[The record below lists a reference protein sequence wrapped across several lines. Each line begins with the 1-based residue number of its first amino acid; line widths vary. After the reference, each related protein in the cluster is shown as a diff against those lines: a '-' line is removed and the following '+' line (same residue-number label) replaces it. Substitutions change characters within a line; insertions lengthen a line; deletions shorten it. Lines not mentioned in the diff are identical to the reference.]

1 MMEIKELRGIKGI
14 VAAVALLIIFFGVF
28 SSFLQLE
35 GNVARGI
42 SEEYNK
48 LAYRIAPNNLASWVY
63 DYRGID
69 TLLETGVIYVGAVVS
84 VLVLGRGLV
93 RLNVPEE
100 EDIVKVSGMDLKTET
115 MPVLLK
121 YFALPVVILLIAY
134 GLLVV
139 LEAPTSGGGGFQCGV
154 IVSSAYLLSVIIYG
168 KKSPLNM
175 RKKALVAFG
184 TFGWGLYVLMGLPGY
199 LVTGYWQYN
208 VGADLWSWVS
218 TFPGAVPD
226 ALKAVFGEPFMLALQ
241 LKEGISY
248 ATSGILPIINIGESF
263 NVIGAICLIF
273 FAFIYGWS
281 DSEEGA
287 SE

>member
-1 MMEIKELRGIKGI
+1 MEIRELRGIKGI

-35 GNVARGI
+35 GNVAPGI
-42 SEEYNK
+42 SAEYNK
-48 LAYRIAPNNLASWVY
+48 LAYRMAPNNLASWVY
-63 DYRGID
+63 DYRAID

-84 VLVLGRGLV
+84 VMVLGRGLV
-93 RLNVPEE
+93 RLKVPEE
-100 EDIVKVSGMDLKTET
+100 DEVVRASGIDLKTET

-121 YFALPVVILLIAY
+121 YFALPVVVLLIAY

-168 KKSPLNM
+168 KKSTFNI
-175 RKKALVAFG
+175 KKKTLVAFG
-184 TFGWGLYVLMGLPGY
+184 AFGWGLYVLMGLPGY
-199 LVTGYWQYN
+199 LTTGYWQYN
-208 VGADLWSWVS
+208 VGADLWSRVS
-218 TFPGAVPD
+218 SFPGAVPE
-226 ALKAVFGEPFMLALQ
+226 ALQALFGDPFELALQ
-241 LKEGISY
+241 LREGVHY
-248 ATSGILPIINIGESF
+248 ATSGILPIINIGEAF

-281 DSEEGA
+281 DSEEA
-287 SE
+287 A

>member
-1 MMEIKELRGIKGI
+1 MDAKELRGTKGI
-14 VAAVALLIIFFGVF
+14 VAAVALFIIFFGIF

-48 LAYRIAPNNLASWVY
+48 LAYKMAPNNLASWVY
-63 DYRGID
+63 DYRAID

-93 RLNVPEE
+93 RLKVPEE
-100 EDIVKVSGMDLKTET
+100 DEMVRVSGMDLKTET

-154 IVSSAYLLSVIIYG
+154 IISSAYLLSVIIYG
-168 KKSPLNM
+168 NKSTFNMKK
-175 RKKALVAFG
+175 KTLVAFG
-184 TFGWGLYVLMGLPGY
+184 AIGWGLYALMGLPGY
-199 LVTGYWQYN
+199 LTTGYWQYN
-208 VGADLWSWVS
+208 VGADLWSWVPS
-218 TFPGAVPD
+218 FPGTVPEI
-226 ALKAVFGEPFMLALQ
+226 LRTVFGEPFMLALQ
-241 LKEGISY
+241 LKEGVFFAS
-248 ATSGILPIINIGESF
+248 SGILPLINIGEAF

-281 DSEEGA
+281 DPEEVKT
-287 SE
+287 E

>member
-1 MMEIKELRGIKGI
+1 MDAKELRGIKGV
-14 VAAVALLIIFFGVF
+14 VAAAALFIIFFGVF

-48 LAYRIAPNNLASWVY
+48 LAYKMAPNNLASWVY
-63 DYRGID
+63 DYRAID

-93 RLNVPEE
+93 RLKVPEE
-100 EDIVKVSGMDLKTET
+100 DEIVKVTGMDLKTET

-168 KKSPLNM
+168 KKSPFEI
-175 RKKALVAFG
+175 KKKTLVALG
-184 TFGWGLYVLMGLPGY
+184 AFGWGLYVLMGLPGY
-199 LVTGYWQYN
+199 LTTGYWQYN
-208 VGADLWSWVS
+208 VGSDLWSWLS
-218 TFPGAVPD
+218 SFPGEVPEI
-226 ALKAVFGEPFMLALQ
+226 LKTVFGEPFKLALQ
-241 LKEGISY
+241 LKEGVFY
-248 ATSGILPIINIGESF
+248 ATSGILPIINIGEAF

-281 DSEEGA
+281 DPEE
-287 SE
+287 EKLE